1 MNRPVLL
8 SLFPLTRRERFSH
21 ALTRVFRSTKHTHTY
36 TLTTPQAN
44 TFSPVARRHS
54 CVYVCTHIARA
65 HVFPQ
70 RHRIYTRTHTI
81 STCSVCINIWWCI
94 ANTSIDCSSID
105 KANTHSTI
113 SSVSV
118 QCSATTYIIDTG
130 QEQPV
135 VPNNKHT
142 YTEHSLYK
150 YTIYITYIQHIYIY
164 TFALR
169 RRLILLCK
177 ASRKSKSAL
186 NKKLQRILHYTFA
199 LHKAKY
205 LPGNKQTSLLKSNSV
220 AENHQS
226 PISIIYKY
234 LKSKFL
240 FAEKNKSPNFKCP
253 SIIALQSAGR

>member
-1 MNRPVLL
+1 MCLWLSNSRVLYGSLSDDIDTGFAKSIYLHTPTLSSVLVCVCVLL
-8 SLFPLTRRERFSH
+8 NSVLAIFYCSRATHPHVPNNTRRQEWTDPFHSRFSRSH
-21 ALTRVFRSTKHTHTY
+21 GENDFHTRSREFSARPNTHTHTY

-70 RHRIYTRTHTI
+70 RHRIYTHTHTHTI

-142 YTEHSLYK
+142 YKNTASINTL
-150 YTIYITYIQHIYIY
+150 YITYIQHIYIY
-164 TFALR
+164 
-169 RRLILLCK
+169 IH
-177 ASRKSKSAL
+177 
-186 NKKLQRILHYTFA
+186 LHC
-199 LHKAKY
+199 
-205 LPGNKQTSLLKSNSV
+205 V
-220 AENHQS
+220 VV
-226 PISIIYKY
+226 
-234 LKSKFL
+234 
-240 FAEKNKSPNFKCP
+240 
-253 SIIALQSAGR
+253 